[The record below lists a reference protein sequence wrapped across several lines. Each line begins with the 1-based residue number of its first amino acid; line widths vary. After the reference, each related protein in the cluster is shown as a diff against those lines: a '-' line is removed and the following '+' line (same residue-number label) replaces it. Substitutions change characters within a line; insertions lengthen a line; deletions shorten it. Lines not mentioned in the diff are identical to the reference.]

1 MFINY
6 VLIALRNLFNQR
18 AYTLINIAGMAIGI
32 ACSLFIILFVNHE
45 LSYDRFHSKADQIY
59 RVWVSGKFSG
69 SEFNHAV
76 TAQPMAQALLS
87 DYPEIENVVRLRKY
101 GDWLVTY
108 GDNKFYEENI
118 VFADSTFFE
127 IFDFPLVKGDPGSVL
142 KETRT
147 MVMTRSM
154 ASRYFGD
161 EDPVGKL
168 IRFET
173 DTSLFRVT
181 GLMEDVPENSHLH
194 FDAVGS
200 LHTYARPE
208 QEFWVSH
215 NFYTYILTDSLTSK
229 EGLEGKLTYIVEKYI
244 GPTIED
250 LLGVGLEEMKAKGEF
265 YGYFLQPLKDIHLNS
280 DLDYEFEPNGNKVLV
295 YIFTIVAVLILIVA
309 CINFTNM
316 ATAQSASR
324 AKEVGIRKLV
334 GAQKPMLVSQFL
346 FESFLLTSL
355 AFLVAAILVKLL
367 IPYFNNL
374 IQLQVNTA
382 FLTTWKV
389 IPLIVLFIIITG
401 LLAGSYPAFY
411 LAAFRPISILKGVL
425 FQGTK
430 GSQIRSI
437 LVVLQLA
444 VSILILVGTYITFGQ
459 LRFLINKDPGFD
471 TENILVIR
479 RPDVLRDR
487 IESFKQELLRNPG
500 VVSIANSNSIPGRHF
515 SNMAIFVE
523 ERGTNN
529 IYQTWQS
536 WVSHDYEKVFSLN
549 LVDGR
554 FFSRDNP
561 TDSSGIVINQ
571 AAVKSLDLEEPVL
584 GKRLLV
590 PTGSYPSVPIIGI
603 LQDFHFQ
610 SMHTSIAPMSLLLM
624 DEDYERLYDTEKK
637 TGSIFVSF
645 AIISLSIACLGLIGL
660 ISFTAVQRTKEI
672 GIRKAMGSANQL
684 IVGLFFKEIGILVA
698 FATLLAVPV
707 YFAAD
712 SWLQNFAYHIPFN
725 GFIFAIIL
733 ISAGIITLVLSWI
746 SVAGIVINASRSNPA
761 DSLRYE

>member
-1 MFINY
+1 
-6 VLIALRNLFNQR
+6 
-18 AYTLINIAGMAIGI
+18 
-32 ACSLFIILFVNHE
+32 
-45 LSYDRFHSKADQIY
+45 
-59 RVWVSGKFSG
+59 
-69 SEFNHAV
+69 
-76 TAQPMAQALLS
+76 
-87 DYPEIENVVRLRKY
+87 
-101 GDWLVTY
+101 
-108 GDNKFYEENI
+108 
-118 VFADSTFFE
+118 
-127 IFDFPLVKGDPGSVL
+127 
-142 KETRT
+142 
-147 MVMTRSM
+147 
-154 ASRYFGD
+154 
-161 EDPVGKL
+161 
-168 IRFET
+168 
-173 DTSLFRVT
+173 
-181 GLMEDVPENSHLH
+181 
-194 FDAVGS
+194 
-200 LHTYARPE
+200 
-208 QEFWVSH
+208 
-215 NFYTYILTDSLTSK
+215 
-229 EGLEGKLTYIVEKYI
+229 
-244 GPTIED
+244 
-250 LLGVGLEEMKAKGEF
+250 
-265 YGYFLQPLKDIHLNS
+265 
-280 DLDYEFEPNGNKVLV
+280 
-295 YIFTIVAVLILIVA
+295 
-309 CINFTNM
+309 
-316 ATAQSASR
+316 
-324 AKEVGIRKLV
+324 
-334 GAQKPMLVSQFL
+334 
-346 FESFLLTSL
+346 
-355 AFLVAAILVKLL
+355 
-367 IPYFNNL
+367 
-374 IQLQVNTA
+374 
-382 FLTTWKV
+382 
-389 IPLIVLFIIITG
+389 
-401 LLAGSYPAFY
+401 
-411 LAAFRPISILKGVL
+411 VL

-430 GSQIRSI
+430 GGKIRSI
-437 LVVLQLA
+437 LVTLQLA

-471 TENILVIR
+471 TESILVIR

-500 VVSIANSNSIPGRHF
+500 VVSVANSNSIPGRRF

-584 GKRLLV
+584 GKRLLA

-603 LQDFHFQ
+603 LEDFHFQ
-610 SMHTSIAPMSLLLM
+610 SMHTSIAPMSLLLIPGNRGGYLPVKLSGSDLQGTIEFIQKTWESFTAEYPFDYFWM

-637 TGSIFVSF
+637 TSNIFVSF

-672 GIRKAMGSANQL
+672 GIRKAMGSASQP